1 MKSKTLVQIERER
14 EGTEEGERVGGA
26 VKECGG
32 GVGAGKRE
40 HLLAL
45 NALVQQKPGERGFPG
60 QLHLVAFNAIPRVPP
75 PPLR

>member
-1 MKSKTLVQIERER
+1 M
-14 EGTEEGERVGGA
+14 
-26 VKECGG
+26 KECGGGGG

-75 PPLR
+75 PLLR